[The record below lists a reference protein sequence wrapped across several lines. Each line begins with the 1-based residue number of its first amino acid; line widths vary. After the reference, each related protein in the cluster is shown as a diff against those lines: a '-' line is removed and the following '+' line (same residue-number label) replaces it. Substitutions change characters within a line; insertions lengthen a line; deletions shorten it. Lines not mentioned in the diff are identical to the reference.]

1 MLCSCPL
8 FDPTEFFI
16 QEKGFHSS
24 LLTWATKSP
33 SPGGS
38 FGLGSALHKEKE
50 LFSKEL
56 SILFDLCK
64 IVQVNLQALNLNLP
78 LQLSHLHIL
87 TRHSRETLKGMSGW
101 MGGGRE
107 KNQSY
112 QFPLKFKLPLGSRPS
127 ISCSLHSITRGT
139 VQQCSPLAHFISFWG
154 LFSLSWG
161 FQSTYAIS
169 KPISAVIQQ

>member
-1 MLCSCPL
+1 MLCSSPL

-107 KNQSY
+107 KKSIIPI
-112 QFPLKFKLPLGSRPS
+112 PLKVQIASGFPS
-127 ISCSLHSITRGT
+127 IDLLLT
-139 VQQCSPLAHFISFWG
+139 PLDYTWDC
-154 LFSLSWG
+154 
-161 FQSTYAIS
+161 
-169 KPISAVIQQ
+169 SAVLTTGPLYLLLGLVFSFLRLSEHLCHQ